1 MYITVIKYK
10 HLYWQDYD
18 AMIELVEALPDHDQ
32 VLKAPVQYQYAFAL
46 NRRNSPGYRNKALA
60 ILEEVSEV

>member
-1 MYITVIKYK
+1 
-10 HLYWQDYD
+10 
-18 AMIELVEALPDHDQ
+18 MIELVEALPDHDQ